1 LNAIDLSGPFR
12 YSKIAFDRN
21 IFRKRPWIAVSFCL
35 QLNLIMAQKKKRPEN
50 ESATPTALQGLN
62 LNQLVDYL
70 PCYITIQDRDL
81 KLLYVNQKFKKD
93 FGDGVGKKC
102 HVVYKC
108 SEEICPNCPVQKT
121 FEDRRMHLTEENVTL
136 ASGGVSQVLIQT
148 SPIIDKN
155 GMVTAVIELATNIT
169 QLKKDR
175 KELIIL
181 GQSIALLS
189 HGIKN
194 ILEGLQGGAYIV
206 DEGFKD
212 NDIAMAQKG
221 WNIVNKNIFD
231 IADVVQNIL
240 YSSKDRPL
248 KYERI
253 SPGQLARDS
262 LALFHEK
269 AVRLNIEL
277 KPQINASVPEVRL
290 DIASIRRTLN
300 NLIWN
305 ALEACLND
313 RNKKNHFVSVKTDL
327 LDDDHFMFEIADN
340 GIGMDQDTQRNI
352 YEEFFSTKG
361 SSGTGLGLAVVE
373 KVVNRHGGEI
383 EVTSTP
389 GKGTTFKLIF
399 KIN

>member
-1 LNAIDLSGPFR
+1 
-12 YSKIAFDRN
+12 
-21 IFRKRPWIAVSFCL
+21 
-35 QLNLIMAQKKKRPEN
+35 MAPKKKRPEN
-50 ESATPTALQGLN
+50 QPSIPTAIPGLN

-70 PCYITIQDRDL
+70 PCYVSIQDRNL
-81 KLLYVNQKFKKD
+81 NLLYVNQKFKKD
-93 FGDGVGKKC
+93 FGDGIGKKC
-102 HVVYKC
+102 HAVYKC
-108 SEEICPNCPVQKT
+108 STEICPNCPVQKT
-121 FEDRRMHLTEENVTL
+121 FEDRRAHLTEENVTL
-136 ASGGVSQVLIQT
+136 TGGGVHQVLIQT
-148 SPIIDKN
+148 SPVIDKN
-155 GMVTAVIELATNIT
+155 GVVTAVIELATNIT

-175 KELIIL
+175 KELVTL

-212 NDIAMAQKG
+212 NDIEMAQKG

-262 LALFHEK
+262 LALFREK
-269 AVRLNIEL
+269 AARLNIEL
-277 KPQINASVPEVRL
+277 KPQINESVPEVRL
-290 DIASIRRTLN
+290 DIASIRRMLN

-305 ALEACLND
+305 ALEACLNHPGE
-313 RNKKNHFVSVKTDL
+313 KKHFVRVKTDL
-327 LDDDHFMFEIADN
+327 LDDEHFIFEIADN
-340 GIGMDQDTQRNI
+340 GVGMDQDTQRNI

-373 KVVNRHGGEI
+373 KVVNRHGGKI
-383 EVTSTP
+383 EVTSAP

-399 KIN
+399 KIK

>member
-1 LNAIDLSGPFR
+1 
-12 YSKIAFDRN
+12 
-21 IFRKRPWIAVSFCL
+21 
-35 QLNLIMAQKKKRPEN
+35 MAPKKKRPEN
-50 ESATPTALQGLN
+50 QPSIPTAIPGLN

-70 PCYITIQDRDL
+70 PCYVSIQDRNL
-81 KLLYVNQKFKKD
+81 NLLYVNQKFKKD
-93 FGDGVGKKC
+93 FGDGIGKKC
-102 HVVYKC
+102 HAVYKC
-108 SEEICPNCPVQKT
+108 STEICPNCPVQKT
-121 FEDRRMHLTEENVTL
+121 FEDRRAHLTEENVTL
-136 ASGGVSQVLIQT
+136 TGGGVHQVLIQT
-148 SPIIDKN
+148 SPVIDKN
-155 GMVTAVIELATNIT
+155 GVVTAVIELATNIT

-175 KELIIL
+175 KELVTL

-212 NDIAMAQKG
+212 NDIKMAQKG

-262 LALFHEK
+262 LALFREK
-269 AVRLNIEL
+269 AARLNIEL
-277 KPQINASVPEVRL
+277 KPQINESVPEVRL
-290 DIASIRRTLN
+290 DIASIRRMLN

-305 ALEACLND
+305 ALEACLNHPGE
-313 RNKKNHFVSVKTDL
+313 KKHFVRVKTDL
-327 LDDDHFMFEIADN
+327 LDDEHFIFEIADN
-340 GIGMDQDTQRNI
+340 GVGMDQDTQRNI

-373 KVVNRHGGEI
+373 KVVNRHGGKI
-383 EVTSTP
+383 EVTSAP

-399 KIN
+399 KIK

>member
-1 LNAIDLSGPFR
+1 MI
-12 YSKIAFDRN
+12 SKKTRDCG
-21 IFRKRPWIAVSFCL
+21 IFFF
-35 QLNLIMAQKKKRPEN
+35 QLNLIMAKKTKRPEN
-50 ESATPTALQGLN
+50 ESATPSALQGLN
-62 LNQLVDYL
+62 LDQLVDYL

-81 KLLYVNQKFKKD
+81 RLLYINKKFRKD
-93 FGDGVGKKC
+93 FGDGIGKKC
-102 HVVYKC
+102 HAVYKC
-108 SEEICPNCPVQKT
+108 ADEICPSCPVQKT

-148 SPIIDKN
+148 SPIIDEN
-155 GMVTAVIELATNIT
+155 GVVTAVIELATNIT

-175 KELIIL
+175 KELVTL

-253 SPGQLARDS
+253 SPAQLARDS
-262 LALFHEK
+262 LALFREK
-269 AVRLNIEL
+269 AARLNIEL
-277 KPQINASVPEVRL
+277 KPQINESIPAVRL

-313 RNKKNHFVSVKTDL
+313 SKKKNHFVSVKTDL
-327 LDDDHFMFEIADN
+327 LDDDHFMFEITDN

-373 KVVNRHGGEI
+373 KVVNRHGGQI
-383 EVTSTP
+383 EVTSAP
-389 GKGTTFKLIF
+389 AKGTTFKLIF
-399 KIN
+399 KIK

>member
-1 LNAIDLSGPFR
+1 M
-12 YSKIAFDRN
+12 
-21 IFRKRPWIAVSFCL
+21 IAVSFFL
-35 QLNLIMAQKKKRPEN
+35 QFNLIMAKKNKRPEN
-50 ESATPTALQGLN
+50 ESTTPTALQGLN

-81 KLLYVNQKFKKD
+81 RLLYVNQKFKQD

-102 HVVYKC
+102 HAVYKC
-108 SEEICPNCPVQKT
+108 SDEVCPNCPVQKT
-121 FEDRRMHLTEENVTL
+121 FEDRRMHLAEENITL

-148 SPIIDKN
+148 SPIIDEN
-155 GMVTAVIELATNIT
+155 GVVTAVIELATNIT

-175 KELIIL
+175 KELVTL

-212 NDIAMAQKG
+212 SDIKMAQKG

-269 AVRLNIEL
+269 AARLNIEL
-277 KPQINASVPEVRL
+277 KPQINESIPDVRL
-290 DIASIRRTLN
+290 DIASIRRMLN

-313 RNKKNHFVSVKTDL
+313 DKKKKHFVSVKTDI
-327 LDDDHFMFEIADN
+327 LDNDHFIFEISDN
-340 GIGMDQDTQRNI
+340 GVGMDQDTQRNI

-373 KVVNRHGGEI
+373 KVVNRHGGQI
-383 EVTSTP
+383 EVTSTL

-399 KIN
+399 KIK

>member
-1 LNAIDLSGPFR
+1 
-12 YSKIAFDRN
+12 
-21 IFRKRPWIAVSFCL
+21 
-35 QLNLIMAQKKKRPEN
+35 MAPKKKRPEN
-50 ESATPTALQGLN
+50 QPSIPTAIPGLN
-62 LNQLVDYL
+62 LKHLVDYL
-70 PCYITIQDRDL
+70 PCYVSIQDRDL
-81 KLLYVNQKFKKD
+81 NLLYVNQKFKKD
-93 FGDGVGKKC
+93 FGDGTGKKC
-102 HVVYKC
+102 HAVYKC
-108 SEEICPNCPVQKT
+108 STEICPNCPVQKT
-121 FEDRRMHLTEENVTL
+121 FEDRRAHLTEENVTL
-136 ASGGVSQVLIQT
+136 TGGGVHQVLIQT
-148 SPIIDKN
+148 SPVIDKN
-155 GMVTAVIELATNIT
+155 GVVTAVIELATNIT

-175 KELIIL
+175 KELVTL

-212 NDIAMAQKG
+212 NDIELALKG

-262 LALFHEK
+262 LALFREK
-269 AVRLNIEL
+269 AARLNVEL
-277 KPQINASVPEVRL
+277 KPQINETVPEVRL
-290 DIASIRRTLN
+290 DIASIRRMLN

-305 ALEACLND
+305 ALEACLNHPGE
-313 RNKKNHFVSVKTDL
+313 KKHFVRVKTDL
-327 LDDDHFMFEIADN
+327 LDDEHFIFEIADN
-340 GIGMDQDTQRNI
+340 GVGMDQDTQRNI

-373 KVVNRHGGEI
+373 KVVNRHGGKI
-383 EVTSTP
+383 EVTSAP

-399 KIN
+399 KIK

>member
-1 LNAIDLSGPFR
+1 MV
-12 YSKIAFDRN
+12 K
-21 IFRKRPWIAVSFCL
+21 
-35 QLNLIMAQKKKRPEN
+35 KKKRPEN
-50 ESATPTALQGLN
+50 ESSEPTAIPGLN
-62 LNQLVDYL
+62 INHLVDHL
-70 PCYITIQDRDL
+70 PCYVSIQDRDL
-81 KLLYVNQKFKKD
+81 KLLYVNKKFKKD
-93 FGDGVGKKC
+93 FGDGVGQKC
-102 HVVYKC
+102 HAVYKC
-108 SEEICPNCPVQKT
+108 STEICPNCPVQKT
-121 FEDRRMHLTEENVTL
+121 FEDRRVHLTEENVRL

-155 GMVTAVIELATNIT
+155 GVVTAVIELATNIT

-175 KELIIL
+175 KELVTL

-212 NDIAMAQKG
+212 NDIEMAQKG
-221 WNIVNKNIFD
+221 WNIVNKNVFD

-253 SPGQLARDS
+253 SPAQLAKDS

-269 AVRLNIEL
+269 AARLNIEL
-277 KPQINASVPEVRL
+277 KPQINESVPEVHL
-290 DIASIRRTLN
+290 DIASIRRLLN

-305 ALEACLND
+305 ALEACLD
-313 RNKKNHFVSVKTDL
+313 DHKKKKHFVSVKTDL
-327 LDDDHFMFEIADN
+327 LDDDHFMFEITDN

-373 KVVNRHGGEI
+373 KVVNRHGGTI
-383 EVTSTP
+383 EVTSVP
-389 GKGTTFKLIF
+389 GKGTTFKLTF
-399 KIN
+399 KIK

>member
-1 LNAIDLSGPFR
+1 
-12 YSKIAFDRN
+12 
-21 IFRKRPWIAVSFCL
+21 
-35 QLNLIMAQKKKRPEN
+35 MAPKKKRPEN
-50 ESATPTALQGLN
+50 ESSATTAIPGLN
-62 LNQLVDYL
+62 LHQLVDHL
-70 PCYITIQDRDL
+70 PCYVSIQDRDL
-81 KLLYVNQKFKKD
+81 NLLYVNHKFKRD

-102 HVVYKC
+102 HTVYKC
-108 SEEICPNCPVQKT
+108 STEICPNCPVQKT
-121 FEDRRMHLTEENVTL
+121 FEDRRPHLTEENVTL
-136 ASGGVSQVLIQT
+136 TGGGVSQVLIQT

-155 GMVTAVIELATNIT
+155 GVVTAVIELATNIT
-169 QLKKDR
+169 QMKKDR
-175 KELIIL
+175 KELVIL

-194 ILEGLQGGAYIV
+194 ILEGLQGGAYVV

-212 NDIAMAQKG
+212 NDIEMAQTG
-221 WNIVNKNIFD
+221 WKIVNKNIFD

-248 KYERI
+248 KYEPV

-262 LALFHEK
+262 LALFYEK
-269 AVRLNIEL
+269 AASLDVEL
-277 KPQINASVPEVRL
+277 KAQINDAIPEVRL
-290 DIASIRRTLN
+290 DIASIRRMLN

-313 RNKKNHFVSVKTDL
+313 KQKKKHSVSVKTDV
-327 LDDDHFMFEIADN
+327 LDEGHFMFEIADN

-373 KVVNRHGGEI
+373 KVVNRHGGKI
-383 EVTSTP
+383 EVTSAP
-389 GKGTTFKLIF
+389 GKGTRFTIIF
-399 KIN
+399 NLK